1 MKKLVCLLAVPFFSL
16 PAFGADLLQ
25 VYRDAQDNDPGFSA
39 ARSLLDAGREK
50 TVQGR
55 AGLLPSLSLSGNTMW
70 NESEISS
77 HNGPVLMK
85 PSYNTNGYQLTL
97 SQPLFRWQNWIG
109 YDQSKLQG
117 AQAEAN
123 YVQAR
128 QDLILRVAQAYF
140 DVVYAQQNLL
150 AVRANK
156 QAIAQQLELA
166 KKSFEVGT
174 ATITDTHEAQAQF
187 DLATAKE
194 IAAESDFEIRQRSL
208 AAIIGKEAGP
218 LAPPRKET
226 QLVAPEPADIA
237 EWVKAA
243 EQGSLSV
250 QLQQLGADIAAREI
264 DKQRAGHYPTVDLV
278 ANKGYAKSLSTVG
291 GSPSALDSDFSN
303 LGLQL
308 NIPLYQGGLTS
319 SRQREASANFNAAKS
334 NLEAARRNAALAAR
348 QNDSLGTLQLGDYHY
363 YGLGNVAPNATA
375 ALQLPLEPGSL
386 VVLTS
391 SGAAVQGS
399 PLSGGYGPA
408 KRASW
413 YLARYADALSRQQGL
428 GIRFRVVAPQQLVA
442 GTGVGDTGL
451 RAYAALAGKS
461 PEDFAKNFPVL
472 PPRQYGELLIA
483 LLRDRA
489 DDGLVFGLRGGAEP
503 TVLEPLPQ

>member
-1 MKKLVCLLAVPFFSL
+1 MKKLVCLLAVPLFSL
-16 PAFGADLLQ
+16 SAFGADLLQ
-25 VYRDAQDNDPGFSA
+25 VYRDAQDNDPAFAA

-50 TVQGR
+50 PVQGR

-77 HNGPVLMK
+77 HNGPVLMS
-85 PSYNTNGYQLTL
+85 PNYNTNGYQLTL
-97 SQPLFRWQNWIG
+97 SQPLFRWQNWVG

-174 ATITDTHEAQAQF
+174 ATITDTHEAQAQY
-187 DLATAKE
+187 DLASAKE
-194 IAAESDFEIRQRSL
+194 IAAESDFEIRQRTL

-218 LAPPRKET
+218 LAPPRKDT

-250 QLQQLGADIAAREI
+250 QLQQLGTDIAAREV

-291 GSPSALDSDFSN
+291 GTASAIDSDYSN

-348 QNDSLGTLQLGDYHY
+348 QNYLGVANGLAQVKALRAATVSSQSALESNKLGYEVGVRINIDVLNAENQVYATRRDLAKATLDTLMSQLKLKAAVGTL
-363 YGLGNVAPNATA
+363 
-375 ALQLPLEPGSL
+375 
-386 VVLTS
+386 
-391 SGAAVQGS
+391 
-399 PLSGGYGPA
+399 
-408 KRASW
+408 
-413 YLARYADALSRQQGL
+413 
-428 GIRFRVVAPQQLVA
+428 
-442 GTGVGDTGL
+442 
-451 RAYAALAGKS
+451 
-461 PEDFAKNFPVL
+461 
-472 PPRQYGELLIA
+472 GESDIEQVNA
-483 LLRDRA
+483 LLDPSA
-489 DDGLVFGLRGGAEP
+489 AE
-503 TVLEPLPQ
+503 

>member
-1 MKKLVCLLAVPFFSL
+1 MKKLVCLLAVPLFSL

-25 VYRDAQDNDPGFSA
+25 VYRDAQDNDPGLSA

-348 QNDSLGTLQLGDYHY
+348 QNYLGVANGLAQVKALRAATVSSQSALESNKLGYEVGVRINIDVLNAENQVYATRRDLAKATLDTLMSQLKLKAAVGTL
-363 YGLGNVAPNATA
+363 
-375 ALQLPLEPGSL
+375 
-386 VVLTS
+386 
-391 SGAAVQGS
+391 
-399 PLSGGYGPA
+399 
-408 KRASW
+408 
-413 YLARYADALSRQQGL
+413 
-428 GIRFRVVAPQQLVA
+428 
-442 GTGVGDTGL
+442 
-451 RAYAALAGKS
+451 
-461 PEDFAKNFPVL
+461 
-472 PPRQYGELLIA
+472 GESDIEQVNA
-483 LLRDRA
+483 LLDPSA
-489 DDGLVFGLRGGAEP
+489 AE
-503 TVLEPLPQ
+503 